1 MIMNIN
7 NNIISKL
14 RYCFVI
20 VILLKGDMNKVNKMI
35 IKWLYEWRLYSQ
47 HNTSY
52 RLYILRSEFWLFLMN
67 YKDEC
72 LIE

>member
-1 MIMNIN
+1 MNIN

-35 IKWLYEWRLYSQ
+35 IKWLYEWRLYSP
-47 HNTSY
+47 HNISY
-52 RLYILRSEFWLFLMN
+52 RLYILRSEFWLSLMN
-67 YKDEC
+67 YKDEF

>member
-1 MIMNIN
+1 MNIN

-20 VILLKGDMNKVNKMI
+20 VILFKVDMNKVDKMI
-35 IKWLYEWRLYSQ
+35 RKWLYEWRLYLQ

-52 RLYILRSEFWLFLMN
+52 RLYVPRSEFWLSLMN
-67 YKDEC
+67 YKDEY

>member
-7 NNIISKL
+7 NNVISKL
-14 RYCFVI
+14 RYYFII
-20 VILLKGDMNKVNKMI
+20 VILFKEDMNKIDKMI
-35 IKWLYEWRLYSQ
+35 RKWLYEWRIYSQ

-52 RLYILRSEFWLFLMN
+52 KLYILKSEFWLSLMN
-67 YKDEC
+67 YKNEY